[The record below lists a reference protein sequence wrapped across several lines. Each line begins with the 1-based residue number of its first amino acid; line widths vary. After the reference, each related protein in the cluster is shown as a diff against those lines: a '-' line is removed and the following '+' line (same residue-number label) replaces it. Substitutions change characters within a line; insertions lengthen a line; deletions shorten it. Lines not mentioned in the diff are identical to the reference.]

1 MAKIAKNKLKLHNE
15 ALDLVRLERD
25 LTMTEKEFVLANY
38 KPYAEHNVTATNA
51 FFTPLELAMA
61 ATVEMP
67 APYDYEN
74 NVKVIDLCAGIG
86 MLSFAYYHY
95 SGFRSGFI
103 DLVCVELE
111 AEYVEVGKKI
121 LPEATWIHG
130 SILDIDTEKL
140 GQFDCFISNPPFMK
154 LGDYKGTYTTSKIG
168 MSLAE
173 YGVIIVPQSN
183 CPFRY
188 SGQVQYTEEDNKDYN
203 KFKAAEDIIY
213 SSSCIDTESIDD
225 MKWDN
230 VNITTEVVIVDRP
243 VKVLFQWVRNIVL

>member
-1 MAKIAKNKLKLHNE
+1 MAKIAKYALKLHNE

-25 LTMTEKEFVLANY
+25 LTMTEKEFVLENY
-38 KPYAEHNVTATNA
+38 KPYANHNVTATNA

-67 APYDYEN
+67 APYDYTN

-95 SGFRSGFI
+95 SGFRSDFI
-103 DLVCVELE
+103 DLVCIELE

-121 LPEATWIHG
+121 LPEATWIQG
-130 SILDIDTEKL
+130 SILDIDTEEL
-140 GQFDCFISNPPFMK
+140 GRFDCFISNPPFMK

-173 YGVIIVPQSN
+173 YGVVIVPQCN
-183 CPFRY
+183 CPFEY
-188 SGQVQYTEEDNKDYN
+188 SGKNQYTEVDNRDYN
-203 KFKAAEDIIY
+203 KFEDAELIRY
-213 SSSCIDTESIDD
+213 SASCIDTETIDD
-225 MKWDN
+225 LKWDDVN
-230 VNITTEVVIVDRP
+230 VTTEVVIVESLLDNPRT
-243 VKVLFQWVRNIVL
+243 